1 MTTHIFIR
9 VVQCAASVAEAQS
22 RALDYSLLRF
32 TPTSL

>member
-1 MTTHIFIR
+1 MTTRIFIR
-9 VVQCAASVAEAQS
+9 VVQRAASVAEAQS